1 MDDQPKGE
9 RPPLILTPS
18 ELVDLTRYKRAA
30 DQLRELHARGFNR
43 AYLRAGAVVLERPHF
58 EAVCSGNA
66 APPRGRVKPPV
77 VAPRRKAGGR

>member
-58 EAVCSGNA
+58 EAVCRGEVA
-66 APPRGRVKPPV
+66 RERPKLIPPKLIRAKQS
-77 VAPRRKAGGR
+77 A